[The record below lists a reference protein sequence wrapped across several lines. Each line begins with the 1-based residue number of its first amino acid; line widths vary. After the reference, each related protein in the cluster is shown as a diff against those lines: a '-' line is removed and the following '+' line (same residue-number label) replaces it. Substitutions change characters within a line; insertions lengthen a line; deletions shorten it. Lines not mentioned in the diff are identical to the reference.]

1 MARKPAKTNNPPVIV
16 TAADTPGLPAL
27 VETTNQLALEM
38 ARRQTATRALAER
51 IGYQLP
57 VDSAEPELIA
67 RDIAANMHR
76 SVEACL
82 EIGKGLLVLKEA
94 CERGQFMKYVEK
106 LGFEHRLANQFMKAA
121 IKFGKWTS
129 TSTLGKTITSQTKL
143 LELLVL
149 DDEQIEELEL
159 TGQTGE
165 LALDDVAT
173 MSVKELR
180 TAVRKARQQ
189 EETNDRLLEAKNT
202 KIDELDAALTHR
214 VKNTSP
220 DKEGQEIRKDAA
232 LYAFETEAILRGKL
246 FAAFAALAEHAEKHG
261 IPHDEFMAGLVC
273 QIEVAVKALR
283 GEFGIKSAPDGDETP
298 EWLRPGAED
307 AVEAAL
313 AQQMEAAGWTV
324 DEQGR
329 RMPPASP
336 PPEETPTESTA
347 SVTSIKRGK
356 K

>member
-1 MARKPAKTNNPPVIV
+1 MARKPTRTDNPPSIV
-16 TAADTPGLPAL
+16 TEADTPGLPAL
-27 VETTNQLALEM
+27 VETTHQLALEREQ
-38 ARRQTATRALAER
+38 RRAATRALAER

-94 CERGQFMKYVEK
+94 CEHGEFLSFVEK
-106 LGFEHRLANQFMKAA
+106 LGLEYRLAARFMQAA
-121 IKFGKWTS
+121 RKFSNVS
-129 TSTLGKTITSQTKL
+129 TSTHLLKAINSQCKL

-180 TAVRKARQQ
+180 TAVRKARQK
-189 EETNDRLLEAKNT
+189 EESTGRLLEAKNA
-202 KIDELDAALTHR
+202 KIDELDAALNHR
-214 VKNTSP
+214 VKNMPS
-220 DKEGQEIRKDAA
+220 DEVGQEIRRDAA
-232 LYAFETEAILRGKL
+232 LYAFEAEAILRGKL
-246 FAAFAALAEHAEKHG
+246 FAAFTALSEHAEKHG
-261 IPHDEFMAGLVC
+261 LPHDEFMSGLVC
-273 QIEVAVKALR
+273 QIEVALKALR
-283 GEFGIKSAPDGDETP
+283 GEFGIKTAPDGDETP
-298 EWLRPGAED
+298 EWLRPGAY
-307 AVEAAL
+307 EAAEAEF
-313 AQQMEAAGWTV
+313 AQQMAAAGWTV
-324 DEQGR
+324 DAQGR

-336 PPEETPTESTA
+336 LPEETHEETA
-347 SVTSIKRGK
+347 PILPIKHGK